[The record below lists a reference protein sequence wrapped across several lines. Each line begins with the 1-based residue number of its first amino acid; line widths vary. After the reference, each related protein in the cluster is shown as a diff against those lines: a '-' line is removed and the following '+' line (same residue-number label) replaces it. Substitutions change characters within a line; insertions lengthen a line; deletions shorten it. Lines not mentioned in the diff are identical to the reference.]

1 MNITPFYAAIL
12 ALLFFALSVRTLR
25 LRRKLQIVI
34 GDAGNPHMLR
44 AMRVHANFAEYA
56 PFTLLLA
63 FMLELQG
70 GALPP
75 CTRTMHLP
83 ACGQDFACTRRKQG
97 IGKLQI
103 PSIWHGHDFHSPYG
117 FSCLPACFLCGASYQ
132 LTHRIRRL
140 FQALTLFVR
149 HLNSGGSDGKPGAP
163 KSKTWA
169 TGHLTWGSEYR
180 FLEVHVPCII

>member
-1 MNITPFYAAIL
+1 MRRFSLCCSSLLVCVPCAFVANYRSRSVTQAIHTCY
-12 ALLFFALSVRTLR
+12 VRCVST
-25 LRRKLQIVI
+25 Q
-34 GDAGNPHMLR
+34 
-44 AMRVHANFAEYA
+44 
-56 PFTLLLA
+56 TLLSMPLS
-63 FMLELQG
+63 LCYWPLCLSYR

-97 IGKLQI
+97 TGKLQI

-149 HLNSGGSDGKPGAP
+149 HLNTGGSDGKPGAP

-180 FLEVHVPCII
+180 FLEVHLTCII